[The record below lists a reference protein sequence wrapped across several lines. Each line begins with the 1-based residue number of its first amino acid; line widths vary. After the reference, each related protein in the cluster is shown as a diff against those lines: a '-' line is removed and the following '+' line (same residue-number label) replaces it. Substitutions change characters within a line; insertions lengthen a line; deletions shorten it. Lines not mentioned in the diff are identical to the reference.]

1 MQEHDNLV
9 PNINTPE
16 PSTPMHAMSFTDI
29 IDGMFTLYRSHF
41 SLYLGIGI
49 VYIVIGFVR
58 DQTYMYILIKNG
70 MQDAPAMLFYS
81 FLSTFLTFLLS
92 LFINGALVYATSQV
106 FLEKNITVRNALQ
119 EPLKCFIPLLGSS
132 LLWILV
138 VFGTFV
144 TIIGIPFSIY
154 FAVLWGLY
162 GVPILFE
169 KTSATAA
176 FRRSAELVKGSWW
189 RVLGIMVA
197 IFIIWVML
205 SIILQTTFQLI
216 FSFVSGTSEVE
227 NPTFLES
234 IRLAFLPNPND
245 IGWFMYSFRALVSL
259 SLAALLMPI
268 GSIGSTLLYFDL
280 RIRKEAYDIE
290 MQVTN

>member
-16 PSTPMHAMSFTDI
+16 PSTPRHAMSFTDI

-49 VYIVIGFVR
+49 VYIVIGFVK
-58 DQTYMYILIKNG
+58 DQTYMYILINNG
-70 MQDAPAMLFYS
+70 MQDTLATLFYS
-81 FLSTFLTFLLS
+81 FLSTFLLS
-92 LFINGALVYATSQV
+92 LFISGALVYATSQV
-106 FLEKNITVRNALQ
+106 FLEKDITARNALQ

-154 FAVLWGLY
+154 FGVLWGLC
-162 GVPILFE
+162 GIPILFE
-169 KTSATAA
+169 KTSAIAA

-189 RVLGIMVA
+189 RVFGIMVA
-197 IFIIWVML
+197 IFIISFML
-205 SIILQTTFQLI
+205 SIILETTFQLI
-216 FSFVSGTSEVE
+216 LSFVSEVPEVE
-227 NPTFLES
+227 NPTYLES
-234 IRLAFLPNPND
+234 IRLLFLPNPND
-245 IGWFMYSFRALVSL
+245 IGWFMYSFRLLVSL
-259 SLAALLMPI
+259 CLAALLIPI
-268 GSIGSTLLYFDL
+268 GSIGLTLLYFDL

>member
-9 PNINTPE
+9 PDINTPE

-70 MQDAPAMLFYS
+70 MQDTPAMLFYF
-81 FLSTFLTFLLS
+81 FLSTFLLS

-106 FLEKNITVRNALQ
+106 FLEKDITARNALQ

-138 VFGTFV
+138 VCGTFV

-154 FAVLWGLY
+154 FGVLWGLY
-162 GVPILFE
+162 SIPILFE

-189 RVLGIMVA
+189 RVFGIMVA
-197 IFIIWVML
+197 IFIISVML

-216 FSFVSGTSEVE
+216 FSFVSKTPAVE
-227 NPTFLES
+227 NPTLLES

-245 IGWFMYSFRALVSL
+245 IGWFMYSFRLLVSL
-259 SLAALLMPI
+259 CLAALLMPI